1 MTNTPPQQTLDLDTS
16 DPKPMPHLLVDASAR
31 PIAYPWSLAGLVWA
45 LTHISILLFGGDPNA
60 LTISSI
66 AGLLAAT
73 AASISNAVDRPRMH
87 PAALPTV
94 LFSLVMLGSYLLPG
108 FEDPGPSVMH
118 GWILFGMGLLVPVWL
133 LREARMLQGSLVA
146 LLLLG
151 AILAIR
157 SILLDLPASWVLP
170 RNHLESSVPLLTYR
184 YAAYATVQLLIIA
197 TAIPW
202 VVASGRKVAY
212 FAALPLAV
220 MVYSIVSLAFELP
233 EWLGYMPD
241 AHATWELMMPFSW
254 YQPVALGALLWVLVS
269 HGKTTLKERSRWR
282 KFGWRSGV
290 LLGGWISCL
299 IIVAALFYLPLP
311 AYPWVMT
318 VGGLFCGLGFAA
330 RESMIRDD
338 ETRHPRRRLT
348 PIRGFLEE
356 GFIVLRSFGATIWR
370 ILLFR
375 TPKNTVP
382 TPPRYLIN
390 GGSDRLFAPYEEGR
404 PRWVPVVM
412 HMHTNRWEG
421 AFTAKEMVGHYA
433 QIGAGAVILTEHNRI
448 SDSKH
453 THGGI
458 LAYEHGW
465 GPHNHHVLV
474 LGASRTRSD
483 RYPFGGSLA
492 GRAETLERLR
502 ADSKMLVLAHP
513 SNKSWCQEAVTT
525 MDYDALEL
533 FNKSIDDFEP
543 WDQALTAG
551 LLVWGTAGDDC
562 HDLRSRHQTGKRYL
576 LVDLRDGTN
585 LERNGA
591 PDPDKVLQAMRAGRF
606 VAVRHLSRDITRSL
620 PHEELPLIEEFG
632 WKANKLNIVF
642 DREVNYAEVVGP
654 GGEVLAIHKQT
665 KSFKLYP
672 RKGRGYCRLVIYHGN
687 HTMAL
692 NPVARVDEDAD
703 LLAL

>member
-1 MTNTPPQQTLDLDTS
+1 MS
-16 DPKPMPHLLVDASAR
+16 RLLVDAAAR
-31 PIAYPWSLAGLVWA
+31 PIAYPWSLAGLVWV

-60 LTISSI
+60 LTISSL
-66 AGLLAAT
+66 AGLVTAM
-73 AASISNAVDRPRMH
+73 AASLSHAVDRPRMH
-87 PAALPTV
+87 AAAPPFL
-94 LFSLVMLGSYLLPG
+94 LFALVMLGSYLMPG
-108 FEDPGPSVMH
+108 FEDPGPMVIH
-118 GWILFGMGLLVPVWL
+118 GWILFGMGLLVPIWL
-133 LREARMLQGSLVA
+133 LREERMLHGSVVA

-151 AILAIR
+151 AILALR

-170 RNHLESSVPLLTYR
+170 RSHLESSVPLLTYR
-184 YAAYATVQLLIIA
+184 YAAYATVQLLIVA

-220 MVYSIVSLAFELP
+220 IVYSVASLAFELP
-233 EWLGYMPD
+233 EWLRYMPD
-241 AHATWELMMPFSW
+241 AHATWEVMMPFVW
-254 YQPVALGALLWVLVS
+254 YQPVALLALLWVLIGYGRV
-269 HGKTTLKERSRWR
+269 TLKERSRWR

-290 LLGGWISCL
+290 LLGGWLSGL
-299 IIVAALFYLPLP
+299 LVVAALFYLPLP

-318 VGGLFCGLGFAA
+318 AGGLLCGLGFAA
-330 RESMIRDD
+330 RESIIRDD

-348 PIRGFLEE
+348 PLLGILEE
-356 GFIVLRSFGATIWR
+356 AWIIVRSFSAAVWR

-375 TPKNTVP
+375 TPQNTVP
-382 TPPRYLIN
+382 TPPRYLID
-390 GGSDRLFAPYEEGR
+390 GGSDRLHAPYEEGR

-421 AFTAKEMVGHYA
+421 AFTASEMVDHYA
-433 QIGAGAVILTEHNRI
+433 KLGAGSVILTEHNRI
-448 SDSKH
+448 ADSGH

-474 LGASRTRSD
+474 LGATRTRSE

-492 GRAETLERLR
+492 GRAETIERLR
-502 ADSKMLVLAHP
+502 ADSKMLILAHP
-513 SNKSWCQEAVTT
+513 SNKSWCAEAATT

-543 WDQALTAG
+543 WDHALTAG

-576 LVDLRDGTN
+576 LVDLREGTN
-585 LERNGA
+585 LERKRA
-591 PDPDKVLQAMRAGRF
+591 PDPDKVLQAMRTGRF
-606 VAVRHLSRDITRSL
+606 IAVRHLSREITRAL
-620 PHEELPLIEEFG
+620 PNEELPMIEEFR
-632 WKANKLNIVF
+632 WKANKLNIEF
-642 DREVNYAEVVGP
+642 DRVVNYAETIGP
-654 GGEVLAIHKQT
+654 GGEVLAIHKQS

-687 HTMAL
+687 HTIAL
-692 NPVARVDEDAD
+692 NPVARIDEDAD